1 MTRTET
7 ACWSLLASA
16 FILAGL
22 LLVTVA
28 QRGGFAQRAEADM
41 VLGRGALTVMTAQTK
56 DDEEA
61 VFVIDNFSQQL
72 LVFKL
77 DLGKRRL
84 EAAGRWPLTA
94 GNSSRGGGGSNRG
107 RAPR

>member
-7 ACWSLLASA
+7 ACWSMLASA
-16 FILAGL
+16 FVLAAL

-28 QRGGFAQRAEADM
+28 QRGGFVQSAQAEM
-41 VLGRGALTVMTAQTK
+41 VLDRGSLTVMTAQTK

-72 LVFKL
+72 LIFKL

-84 EAAGRWPLTA
+84 EAAGRWPLTS
-94 GNSSRGGGGSNRG
+94 GNNRGGSSGGRSRT
-107 RAPR
+107 PR